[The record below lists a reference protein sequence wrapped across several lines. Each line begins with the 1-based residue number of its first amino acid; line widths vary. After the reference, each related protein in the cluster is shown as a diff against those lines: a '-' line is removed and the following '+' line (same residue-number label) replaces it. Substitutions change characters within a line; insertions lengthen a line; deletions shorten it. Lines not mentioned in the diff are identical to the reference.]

1 VTSKTLITLLEII
14 IIALLITVL
23 LVAVQKCKPPEPK
36 IREVV
41 KVDTLIVTHTQ
52 VKTIYRDRIQAV
64 IDSVKSPA
72 GEVIGYEASMDTTLI
87 LPKCRVETQVTFQ
100 HPAKTFSLRQTVKVE
115 TDTVYINK
123 ERIITKTKVKTN
135 WTHTA
140 IGACVGFIGGLITA
154 IAMQ

>member
-1 VTSKTLITLLEII
+1 MTDKTVITLLEIVVI
-14 IIALLITVL
+14 TLLITIL
-23 LVAVQKCKPPEPK
+23 LFAVQRCNPPK
-36 IREVV
+36 TQIREVV

-52 VKTIYRDRIQAV
+52 TKTVYRDRIQAR

-115 TDTVYINK
+115 TDTIYINK
-123 ERIITKTKVKTN
+123 ERIITKTKIKTN
-135 WTHTA
+135 WTNTA
-140 IGACVGFIGGLITA
+140 IGACVGFISGLITA
-154 IAMQ
+154 IAIQ

>member
-1 VTSKTLITLLEII
+1 MTDKTLIGLLKII
-14 IIALLITVL
+14 IIALVITVL

-36 IREVV
+36 IREVI
-41 KVDTLIVTHTQ
+41 KIDTLIVTHTET
-52 VKTIYRDRIQAV
+52 KTIYKDRIQAV

-72 GEVIGYEASMDTTLI
+72 GEVIGYEASMDTTMI
-87 LPKCRVETQVTFQ
+87 LPKCRIETQVTFQ
-100 HPAKTFSLRQTVKVE
+100 HPAKTFSLRQKVIAE

-123 ERIITKTKVKTN
+123 ERIITKTKIKTN

>member
-1 VTSKTLITLLEII
+1 VTNKTLITLLEII
-14 IIALLITVL
+14 IIAMVVTVMLITF
-23 LVAVQKCKPPEPK
+23 QKCKVIEPK
-36 IREVV
+36 VTEKV
-41 KVDTLIVTHTQ
+41 KIDTLVVTHTQ

-87 LPKCRVETQVTFQ
+87 LPKCRIETQVTFQ
-100 HPAKTFSLRQTVKVE
+100 HPAKTFSLRQKVIAE
-115 TDTVYINK
+115 TDTVYVNK
-123 ERIITKTKVKTN
+123 ERIITKTKIKTN

>member
-1 VTSKTLITLLEII
+1 MTNKTLITLLEII
-14 IIALLITVL
+14 IIALVITVL
-23 LVAVQKCKPPEPK
+23 LVAFSKCQAPK
-36 IREVV
+36 TKIKEVV
-41 KVDTLIVTHTQ
+41 KIDTLVVTHTQ
-52 VKTIYRDRIQAV
+52 VKTIYRDRIQAI

-115 TDTVYINK
+115 TDTVYVNK
-123 ERIITKTKVKTN
+123 ERIITKTKIKTN
-135 WTHTA
+135 WTNTA
-140 IGACVGFIGGLITA
+140 IGACVGFIGGLVTA

>member
-1 VTSKTLITLLEII
+1 MTSKTIITLLEII

-23 LVAVQKCKPPEPK
+23 LVAIQRCKPPEPK
-36 IREVV
+36 IKEVV
-41 KVDTLIVTHTQ
+41 RVDTLIVTHTQ
-52 VKTIYRDRIQAV
+52 VKTVYRDRIQAV
-64 IDSVKSPA
+64 IDSIKSPA
-72 GEVIGYEASMDTTLI
+72 GEVIGYEASMDTI
-87 LPKCRVETQVTFQ
+87 IVLPKCRIETQVTFQ

-115 TDTVYINK
+115 TDTVYVNK
-123 ERIITKTKVKTN
+123 ERIITKTRVKTN